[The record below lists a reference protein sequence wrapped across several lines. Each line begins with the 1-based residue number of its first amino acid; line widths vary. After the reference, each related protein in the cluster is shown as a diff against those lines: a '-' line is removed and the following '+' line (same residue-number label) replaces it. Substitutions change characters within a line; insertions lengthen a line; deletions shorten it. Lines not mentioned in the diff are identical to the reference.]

1 MAPTAR
7 GSLQCGFDVNHDFS
21 VVKMESKEG
30 LGTNMSKANK
40 DNICL
45 DEESKAPKFTV
56 RPVNI
61 TESVA
66 FVGSVS
72 VIPTISTVIN
82 LFGQPSGVNVGVTYE
97 SGFYGLAGLAGVE
110 EFQDCPAGNQPVTI
124 DAFSRVKGSLGTF
137 TTNLWSPPPRRVFT
151 GCADVTHTELSVPGE
166 PDFPQGN

>member
-1 MAPTAR
+1 MEAKMAPSAR

-40 DNICL
+40 DNICM
-45 DEESKAPKFTV
+45 DKSTAPKFTV

-72 VIPTISTVIN
+72 ITPTISTHVN
-82 LFGQPSGVNVGVTYE
+82 LFGQPSGVYVEVKYE
-97 SGFYGLAGLAGVE
+97 SGFYGRAGLAGVE
-110 EFQDCPAGNQPVTI
+110 EHQKCPAGYQPVTL
-124 DAFSRVKGSLGTF
+124 DAFSRLKGSLGTF
-137 TTNLWSPPPRRVFT
+137 DTNLWSPPPHRVFT
-151 GCADVTHTELSVPGE
+151 GCADVTHMELQVPGE
-166 PDFPQGN
+166 PQ